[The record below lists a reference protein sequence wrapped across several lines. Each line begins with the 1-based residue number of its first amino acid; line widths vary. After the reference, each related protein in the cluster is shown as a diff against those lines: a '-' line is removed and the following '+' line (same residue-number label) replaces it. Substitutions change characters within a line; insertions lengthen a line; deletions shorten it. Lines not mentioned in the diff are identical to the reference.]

1 MSYTVDK
8 TFVSNF
14 LPVVNCIIQYLF
26 FLNEPLGDN
35 EKISL
40 LHHKTH
46 FTSEKCSNEYTL
58 MSTLLAVESVSWA
71 VEQQKILNNLSFD
84 VCRGDIIGIIGPN
97 GAGKTSLLKCL
108 LNQYKN
114 WQGSIKLNNKNIRQY
129 KPHELAQT
137 FALVVQKSPPIFD
150 LKVYDV
156 VRMGL
161 LPYKTLFARDTDID
175 KKEIMLALDK
185 VGLAAN
191 ENKFFNTLSGGEQQR
206 VLIAKALVQKAKI
219 LVLDEP
225 TNHLDIFYQHQILQL
240 IKALNI
246 TVIMTIHDLNLAAQY
261 CNRLLLLNKG
271 NLVSNSSVNDVLT
284 PELLTKVFG
293 LPCYRD
299 DAQHSDIPRVYFSP
313 APDESITHTS
323 DLSTNNIGQLS

>member
-1 MSYTVDK
+1 MSK
-8 TFVSNF
+8 
-14 LPVVNCIIQYLF
+14 L
-26 FLNEPLGDN
+26 LNIEAVTWSV
-35 EKISL
+35 EK
-40 LHHKTH
+40 H
-46 FTSEKCSNEYTL
+46 
-58 MSTLLAVESVSWA
+58 V
-71 VEQQKILNNLSFD
+71 ILNDISFD
-84 VCRGDIIGIIGPN
+84 VFRGDIIGIIGPN

-114 WQGSIKLNNKNIRQY
+114 WQGCINLKNKSIRHY

-161 LPYKTLFARDTDID
+161 LPYKTLFARDTDAD

-185 VGLAAN
+185 VGLATN

-240 IKALNI
+240 VKALNI

-261 CNRLLLLNKG
+261 CNRLLLLDKG
-271 NLVSNSSVNDVLT
+271 TLVTNSNVDKVLS
-284 PELLTKVFG
+284 PKVLSKVFG

-299 DAQHSDIPRVYFSP
+299 DAQHCGVPRVYFYP
-313 APDESITHTS
+313 ASNAAD
-323 DLSTNNIGQLS
+323 NNKMKPSNSSLDDIL